1 MKKNKIKLLP
11 LNGIYT
17 LFLLIFIVA
26 NGCKK
31 KTIPQVITINVTEV
45 SKDSAKVNGV
55 LISDGN
61 LEIKELGVCWSKS
74 PNPTIDSDKG
84 SISFNG
90 TSNFYFK
97 ISRLDYNTR
106 YFAKVYAT
114 NIEGVSYGKEI
125 SFKTLD
131 FNPDKMRKTL
141 LEVFT
146 GHTNPNADIS
156 NNKYKE
162 LKDLYGPKLVGMTLH
177 VSSSFAA
184 PQLPNYPADYRTI
197 AGTEIDD
204 FFNVSS
210 TGLPKGMVNRK
221 GFPSSSILS
230 YQNWDA
236 EISNIVNTPI
246 EAWIDINNTYDAALK
261 KVTSEVKVN
270 FEKNINDEIK
280 LCVFLVEDSV
290 ISPQKDINTSGG
302 IISNYAHMNMLR
314 MALTPAF
321 GETIASNPT
330 TTNPQIIKS
339 YSITLSPEINEDH
352 CKIIAYLYKSSNYE
366 IVQVQEKKVK

>member
-1 MKKNKIKLLP
+1 MKRILLP
-11 LNGIYT
+11 LKGFYSLVL
-17 LFLLIFIVA
+17 LFFLVA
-26 NGCKK
+26 TACKK
-31 KTIPQVITINVTEV
+31 KTIPQVSTINVTEI

-61 LEIKELGVCWSKS
+61 LEIKELGVCWSKN

-97 ISRLDYNTR
+97 ISRLEYNTR
-106 YFAKVYAT
+106 YFAKVYAI
-114 NIEGVSYGKEI
+114 NKEGVSYGNEI

-131 FNPDKMRKTL
+131 FNPDKMRKIL
-141 LEVFT
+141 VEVFT
-146 GHTNPNADIS
+146 GHTNPNAEIS
-156 NNKYKE
+156 NTKFKE
-162 LKDLYGPKLVGMTLH
+162 LKDNYGPKVVGMILH
-177 VSSSFAA
+177 VSSTFAA
-184 PQLPNYPADYRTI
+184 PQLPGYPADYRTT

-210 TGLPKGMVNRK
+210 AGLPKGMINRK
-221 GFPSSSILS
+221 GFPSSNILS

-236 EISNIVNTPI
+236 EISNIVNAPI
-246 EAWIDINNTYDAALK
+246 EAWVDINNTYDAGLK

-330 TTNPQIIKS
+330 TTNPQITKS
-339 YSITLSPEINEDH
+339 YSITLSPENNQDH
-352 CKIIAYLYKSSNYE
+352 CKIIAYVYKSSNYE
-366 IVQVQEKKVK
+366 ILQVQEKKVK